1 MSNSKNWGKAV
12 ETDRSQVSE
21 FADQGGGQDGSNGP
35 WVDSHLNDE
44 MLWERAV
51 PLSAQFLA
59 EIILFAVSRYPG
71 LALCHWQPTGPG
83 SCGARGKRLVKFDG
97 ENGEL
102 KVICSTPPTGFSRA
116 QVVLPVGR
124 VLRLWF
130 VLIAG
135 PWWTADDD
143 EEGTGRG
150 NEREPGSAANG
161 LMR

>member
-44 MLWERAV
+44 MLWEQAV

-59 EIILFAVSRYPG
+59 EIVLYRTPMPG
-71 LALCHWQPTGPG
+71 SGSATGNLLTGPG
-83 SCGARGKRLVKFDG
+83 SCRARGKRPVKLEG
-97 ENGEL
+97 EDGEL
-102 KVICSTPPTGFSRA
+102 KVISSTPPTGFSRA

-124 VLRLWF
+124 VLWLWF
-130 VLIAG
+130 VRIAG
-135 PWWTADDD
+135 PWWTADDG
-143 EEGTGRG
+143 EGGTGRG